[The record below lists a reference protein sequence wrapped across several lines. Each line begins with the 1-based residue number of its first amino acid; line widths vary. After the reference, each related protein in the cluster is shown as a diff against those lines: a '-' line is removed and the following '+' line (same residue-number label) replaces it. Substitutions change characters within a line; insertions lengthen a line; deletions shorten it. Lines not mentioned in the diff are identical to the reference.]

1 MKDTKQIEVE
11 SFQAAEN
18 YCKDNNVLKIGIEII
33 DGKYILTYEDID
45 STITE
50 IDITTKNELEKLKK
64 LEEETIKNTLVA
76 ALFSE
81 SQRNKK
87 VFMYISDKIVRGR
100 YITFNRAEAKR
111 FTLAEARKKAQYM
124 SMNGKYEW
132 FCMKEK

>member
-87 VFMYISDKIVRGR
+87 IFMYISDKIVRGR

-111 FTLAEARKKAQYM
+111 FNLAEARKKAQYM